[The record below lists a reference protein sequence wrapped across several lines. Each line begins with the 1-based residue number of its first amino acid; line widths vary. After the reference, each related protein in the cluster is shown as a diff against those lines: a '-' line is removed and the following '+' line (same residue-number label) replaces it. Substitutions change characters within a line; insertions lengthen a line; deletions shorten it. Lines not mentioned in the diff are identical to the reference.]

1 MRLIKLCLLLLVAL
15 TLTNCFE
22 DNDDNSIAASEIND
36 FVWKAMNASY
46 LYKVGV
52 PDLANDRFSSDGDYR
67 AYLNQFST
75 PESIF
80 ESLIFDREV
89 VDRFSFIIPNYL
101 DFLQSQQGN
110 SLSTGLEF
118 DFYFKPGS
126 ATEVFGIIRL
136 VLNNSAADNQGLQR
150 GQIFDA
156 VNGVPLS
163 ENNLSELLNQ
173 NSYTLNFAT
182 YNDNGTP
189 QVEDDIIE
197 STPNSISLTKQSYT
211 ENPIHQVD
219 IIDVDG
225 ENVGYIVYNG
235 FNSNFEDQ
243 LNSAFGQ
250 LLASNVQ
257 HLILDL
263 RYNPGGSVNTAAILG
278 SMVTGQ
284 FNGQVYS
291 KLIYNEDLQQNNSDF
306 KFVNSFD
313 GNAINSLNLNKIY
326 VLTTD
331 ASASASELVINSL
344 DEYIDVVQIGDN
356 TVGKTQASLTL
367 FDSSGFGPND
377 INPNHTYALQPLI
390 ANSVNA
396 NDEAVPATGL
406 TPDIALNETP
416 RNYGV
421 LGDINEPLLAAAILD
436 IQALGRNGQVQVEFN
451 AIKKEINLRP
461 FEDQMY
467 IDIEDVFLNRVQ
479 FE

>member
-1 MRLIKLCLLLLVAL
+1 MRLIKLCLLLVVAL

-67 AYLNQFST
+67 SYLNQFST

-126 ATEVFGIIRL
+126 DTEVFGIIRL
-136 VLNNSAADNQGLQR
+136 VLNNSVADNQGLQR

-156 VNGVPLS
+156 VNGVSLS

-211 ENPIHQVD
+211 ENP
-219 IIDVDG
+219 
-225 ENVGYIVYNG
+225 
-235 FNSNFEDQ
+235 
-243 LNSAFGQ
+243 
-250 LLASNVQ
+250 
-257 HLILDL
+257 
-263 RYNPGGSVNTAAILG
+263 NT
-278 SMVTGQ
+278 
-284 FNGQVYS
+284 
-291 KLIYNEDLQQNNSDF
+291 
-306 KFVNSFD
+306 
-313 GNAINSLNLNKIY
+313 
-326 VLTTD
+326 
-331 ASASASELVINSL
+331 
-344 DEYIDVVQIGDN
+344 
-356 TVGKTQASLTL
+356 
-367 FDSSGFGPND
+367 SSR
-377 INPNHTYALQPLI
+377 H
-390 ANSVNA
+390 
-396 NDEAVPATGL
+396 
-406 TPDIALNETP
+406 
-416 RNYGV
+416 
-421 LGDINEPLLAAAILD
+421 
-436 IQALGRNGQVQVEFN
+436 
-451 AIKKEINLRP
+451 
-461 FEDQMY
+461 
-467 IDIEDVFLNRVQ
+467 NRC
-479 FE
+479 